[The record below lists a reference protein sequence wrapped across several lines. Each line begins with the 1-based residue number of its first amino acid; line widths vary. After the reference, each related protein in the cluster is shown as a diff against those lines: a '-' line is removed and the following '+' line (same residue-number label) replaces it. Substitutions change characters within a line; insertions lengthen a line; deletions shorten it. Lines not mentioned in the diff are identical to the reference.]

1 MAFSQN
7 ESRKNE
13 ILSIRSVDRQIIV
26 CIAVETSHG
35 MSCWAATTKQRPP
48 PVCETGQVARTY
60 VGNVQNESA
69 QATGDNTVRPTGSLL
84 QPALQPRELSDTRA
98 ATLVQA
104 GANEAQHESTL
115 RPLNE
120 GLLVGDVRISNQ
132 GNERNLPQAS
142 YQGRRNNGTKGDP
155 RNAILDTAG

>member
-1 MAFSQN
+1 MASSQN

-13 ILSIRSVDRQIIV
+13 IVSIRSEDRQIVV

-48 PVCETGQVARTY
+48 PVCETDQVARTY

-69 QATGDNTVRPTGSLL
+69 QATSDNTVRPTGSLL
-84 QPALQPRELSDTRA
+84 QPAVQPRELSGTRA

-115 RPLNE
+115 WPLNE
-120 GLLVGDVRISNQ
+120 GSLVGRWGSPIAAM
-132 GNERNLPQAS
+132 RNLPQAS
-142 YQGRRNNGTKGDP
+142 YQGRQNNGTNGDP